1 MISTISIDAPGGKMN
16 VILGVPD
23 GAGPFPTV
31 VVCHHRWGLDK
42 FTQSVVQRLNENG
55 FIAGAPNFYHRRP
68 AGEDSGEAMK
78 YLDDEEIIGDIRV
91 TTAYLQKQEKAKQG
105 GEGVM
110 GHCMGGR
117 HSFLGATAHPFKA
130 SVMLYGGSV
139 NQSRNGKPAPLS
151 RAKSITCPILGF
163 FGKDDKNPS
172 PADMAEI
179 DAQLTQLG
187 KKHEFHA
194 YDGAGH
200 AFQNFSDERYR
211 PEASEDAWRRYLA
224 FFRET
229 L

>member
-1 MISTISIDAPGGKMN
+1 MINTVSIDAPGGKME
-16 VILGVPD
+16 VVLGIPD
-23 GAGPFPTV
+23 GTGPFPTI

-55 FIAGAPNFYHRRP
+55 FIAGAPNFYHRRA
-68 AGEDSGEAMK
+68 AGEDTAESMK

-91 TTAYLQKQEKAKQG
+91 TTAYLQKRNAAKQG
-105 GEGVM
+105 GEGIM

-151 RAKSITCPILGF
+151 RASGITCPILGF

-172 PADMAEI
+172 PADMVEI

-200 AFQNFSDERYR
+200 AFQNFTDERYR

-224 FFRET
+224 FFKEA